1 MNKLCLPI
9 GSLDSAPASPA
20 VIDSSP
26 EHVQSPYDNVPQPIP
41 SPYHNIGDDDHNI
54 PAPPAHGSTSSEE
67 ENLYDEPPIEAFRG
81 RDREAE
87 NRHSQSSSGSAY
99 ELLSEATSGQ
109 PRRSLVFK
117 FDPQSPVS
125 EKGGSTPLSPTGY
138 NQPPTPDHPPPSANT
153 AENTIHQRFFPVPP
167 SRTAQT
173 VDGHKDIH
181 TQGSYE
187 PADASDSRHQES
199 VAMGSS
205 EVTEGKKLESQSL
218 DRHENEG
225 GAKDT
230 LALSEASPVW
240 KRLSQEEAKQKLKE
254 TLAKKQAQKAADS
267 LERTADSADNT
278 VENLEEEKHS
288 LEPTEENSLTQIPE
302 EVSANQGSPRREAVP
317 ASGLTP
323 SDLSSASSSTSYE
336 NIPGQQWDS
345 TSESAS
351 SRSGSRSE
359 TAENLA
365 ELSRTTEHSDS
376 NKVGDEKNTI
386 SLQIT
391 RVGSN
396 AESDR
401 SEAEG
406 YVVGLRLSEGE
417 LQDTTLTDLTSVT
430 SMDSLSALSSPAED
444 AGKSV
449 EHAGKSAEHAGKSA
463 EHAGKG
469 TEHAGKSAEHVG
481 KGTEHSVKSM
491 EHAGKSV
498 STSVHMEKTLVVEYR
513 PESAEIVRRRGAG
526 GSEGEISPASTEK
539 LLLDLQPFAAL
550 CHGSNPK
557 TQSRVSSILYES
569 VLKQEMENEGF
580 ESEPTSPEDT
590 ASSASSDVSPFPSPS
605 PTSPSMPDFDAIITE
620 TAEHNVGSNGG
631 REREDSGFEQPVDE
645 TAEWDQIAN
654 IMSSFGGGLVRES
667 VYTAKLEG
675 NFQQLIRGVSTPSTV
690 GEWLQQLDLQQY
702 ENVFISHG
710 FDSLKFMGG
719 SILEDQDLLEMG
731 VVDPAHRQSL
741 LSATQSLPT
750 LLPLGEGEH
759 HSPIP
764 ESIEEW
770 LESLELGD
778 YSECFAKHGVISMD
792 RVRKMWEVELNVLEI
807 TTLGHR
813 KRILASIGERERDEM
828 PEEMSPE
835 ETAVWSTSPLSKTLP
850 ESLPSPEPSPIEE
863 VDLFKD
869 YTNVK
874 SKYQPA
880 VPPRPTSAGN
890 TSPRSAGNTS
900 PRPPIP
906 PKPARKQ
913 APSPV
918 EDPELVLRAPNEAT
932 TTAPIRSW
940 RHTPDVL
947 IKGHCNYM
955 AHYLGSM
962 LVTDVRGTVSTR
974 QACAKMK
981 KSTEQMQKVPTIIL
995 SISYKGVKFI
1005 DAKSKMM
1012 VSEHEIRN
1020 ISCAAQDAH
1029 DLHVFAYITKDMK
1042 TGKHYCHVFSVN
1054 SQDLGYEIILT
1065 LGQAFEIAFQM
1076 IQREKAKRSALAM
1089 ERQLSSGS
1097 DRSAKWSTSSQ
1108 GSQLPCSV
1116 PSPSIPSGELEVG
1129 RSAEV
1134 FHYDDARGPA
1144 RVCRSE
1150 HVQDV
1155 KRRKLGFATKPGR
1168 KTVLCYKCTML

>member
-1 MNKLCLPI
+1 MPREQELLEAARLGNIAVIEKLLVPKTKRSPVSLQALTSLRRGTSPNCQDNTGYTPLHHAALNGHREVVALLLNYGASANLADSKGSYPLHLAAWTGNADIVRSLILHGPSHAKVNERNKDSETPLHFAAQYGHTAVVKVLLEHHADPTMRNKREEAPLDLACLYGRLDTVELLLRKHPTLLDRPGGQSTPLHLASRNGHKPVVQVLLEAGIDINKKTENGTALHEAALCGKVDIVRLLLDCGVDPLIQDKSGQTVLELLAGIPKASEITKLIKDHMNKLCLPI
-9 GSLDSAPASPA
+9 GSLDSAPASPS

-41 SPYHNIGDDDHNI
+41 SPYHNIGDDDHDI

-81 RDREAE
+81 REREGE

-117 FDPQSPVS
+117 FDQSQSPVS
-125 EKGGSTPLSPTGY
+125 EKGGTTPLSPTGY

-167 SRTAQT
+167 SSGQARTAQT
-173 VDGHKDIH
+173 VDGHRDIH

-187 PADASDSRHQES
+187 PADVSDSRHEDS
-199 VAMGSS
+199 VAMGSR
-205 EVTEGKKLESQSL
+205 EITEGKLESQAL
-218 DRHENEG
+218 DRHENIGE
-225 GAKDT
+225 KDT
-230 LALSEASPVW
+230 LALPEVSPVW

-267 LERTADSADNT
+267 LEKTADDA
-278 VENLEEEKHS
+278 VENLEEEKQS
-288 LEPTEENSLTQIPE
+288 LDSVQENSLTQIPE
-302 EVSANQGSPRREAVP
+302 EVSTNQGSPRREAVP

-365 ELSRTTEHSDS
+365 ELSRTTEHFDGS
-376 NKVGDEKNTI
+376 KVADEKNVI

-406 YVVGLRLSEGE
+406 HVVGLRLSEGE

-449 EHAGKSAEHAGKSA
+449 EHAGKSAEHAGKNAEHVGKSA
-463 EHAGKG
+463 EHAGKDM
-469 TEHAGKSAEHVG
+469 EHAGKG
-481 KGTEHSVKSM
+481 P

-580 ESEPTSPEDT
+580 ESEPTSPEVSDT
-590 ASSASSDVSPFPSPS
+590 ASSTSDASPFPSPS

-645 TAEWDQIAN
+645 TAEWDQ
-654 IMSSFGGGLVRES
+654 
-667 VYTAKLEG
+667 
-675 NFQQLIRGVSTPSTV
+675 
-690 GEWLQQLDLQQY
+690 
-702 ENVFISHG
+702 
-710 FDSLKFMGG
+710 
-719 SILEDQDLLEMG
+719 
-731 VVDPAHRQSL
+731 
-741 LSATQSLPT
+741 
-750 LLPLGEGEH
+750 
-759 HSPIP
+759 
-764 ESIEEW
+764 
-770 LESLELGD
+770 
-778 YSECFAKHGVISMD
+778 
-792 RVRKMWEVELNVLEI
+792 
-807 TTLGHR
+807 
-813 KRILASIGERERDEM
+813 
-828 PEEMSPE
+828 
-835 ETAVWSTSPLSKTLP
+835 
-850 ESLPSPEPSPIEE
+850 
-863 VDLFKD
+863 
-869 YTNVK
+869 
-874 SKYQPA
+874 
-880 VPPRPTSAGN
+880 
-890 TSPRSAGNTS
+890 
-900 PRPPIP
+900 
-906 PKPARKQ
+906 
-913 APSPV
+913 
-918 EDPELVLRAPNEAT
+918 
-932 TTAPIRSW
+932 
-940 RHTPDVL
+940 
-947 IKGHCNYM
+947 
-955 AHYLGSM
+955 
-962 LVTDVRGTVSTR
+962 
-974 QACAKMK
+974 
-981 KSTEQMQKVPTIIL
+981 
-995 SISYKGVKFI
+995 
-1005 DAKSKMM
+1005 
-1012 VSEHEIRN
+1012 
-1020 ISCAAQDAH
+1020 
-1029 DLHVFAYITKDMK
+1029 
-1042 TGKHYCHVFSVN
+1042 
-1054 SQDLGYEIILT
+1054 LT
-1065 LGQAFEIAFQM
+1065 
-1076 IQREKAKRSALAM
+1076 
-1089 ERQLSSGS
+1089 
-1097 DRSAKWSTSSQ
+1097 
-1108 GSQLPCSV
+1108 
-1116 PSPSIPSGELEVG
+1116 
-1129 RSAEV
+1129 
-1134 FHYDDARGPA
+1134 
-1144 RVCRSE
+1144 
-1150 HVQDV
+1150 
-1155 KRRKLGFATKPGR
+1155 
-1168 KTVLCYKCTML
+1168 